1 MKIYRR
7 PPIALFL
14 ASLLGTSPAFALDFT
29 LRNMNIRAEALSQS
43 ATYITDGDSKIMLV
57 IPNKWKVADSPTGLE
72 MIPDQGGCRVNIS
85 QVLGVQS
92 LPMDAGGRV
101 EILKRVVA
109 QLPGGAKNVEAL
121 PPADNLLPIFNWTS
135 VEFSHRYDFY
145 GQKLRRSVLY
155 VNMLPGRVVQMT
167 VVAPD
172 AVFDEVHNQ
181 ARLILSNWFE
191 PKRDLPPDL
200 AREYESGT
208 VHGS

>member
-1 MKIYRR
+1 MKTSG
-7 PPIALFL
+7 
-14 ASLLGTSPAFALDFT
+14 SLLVLALACGLGASPARALDFT
-29 LRNMNIRAEALSQS
+29 LRTTNIRAEALSQG

-57 IPNKWKVADSPTGLE
+57 IPNKWKVADSPTGLDMAPE
-72 MIPDQGGCRVNIS
+72 QAGSRVTLS
-85 QVLGVQS
+85 QVSGAPS
-92 LPMDAGGRV
+92 LPLDAGGKA
-101 EILKRVVA
+101 ELLKRVVA
-109 QLPGGAKNVEAL
+109 QLPGGAEHVEAL
-121 PPADNLLPIFNWTS
+121 PPADNLLPIFHWTS

-145 GQKLRRSVLY
+145 GQKLRRSVIY

-200 AREYESGT
+200 AREYESGK
-208 VHGS
+208 VGGS